1 MKAARLYAQVL
12 VDAASAT
19 GAQTNLDSAKI
30 ELNAFGALLIESP
43 LLDKV
48 LSSPTVT
55 EDEKQKVVT
64 ELAAKENLSPLI
76 KKFLSILIKRNRMD
90 ILNEIAKE
98 IEAIQIEKTG
108 GLVGEI
114 VSAIPLDAGISSG
127 VAQAI
132 SKKLNRPVQLKE
144 RVDPGVIAGMRVTIS
159 GVTYDGSVQN
169 KIEKLM
175 GSFI

>member
-1 MKAARLYAQVL
+1 
-12 VDAASAT
+12 
-19 GAQTNLDSAKI
+19 
-30 ELNAFGALLIESP
+30 
-43 LLDKV
+43 
-48 LSSPTVT
+48 
-55 EDEKQKVVT
+55 
-64 ELAAKENLSPLI
+64 
-76 KKFLSILIKRNRMD
+76 MD